1 MTRGEHFYRT
11 LGLPLALTIILFA
24 ISWLSIVLTR
34 NWMSVATLWP
44 VNAIILA
51 VLLRSTV
58 SAGRCVSVLLGGAV
72 AIGLANVAVGN
83 GAGLSTALA
92 LANILEVVI
101 AWALLV
107 KLQTDTADLARLRN
121 LIVFIIVAAG
131 FAPAVS
137 ATAGAAAVAAANA
150 VPWIPIW
157 ANWYASDALGMII
170 VAPFLLGLRAM
181 DWRALHVGERLGE
194 AASVLAVLVLAA
206 AIGAYYRPLI
216 FLVVP
221 ATLFATMRFKLV
233 GAAVGTLVT
242 AVFATAVIVLD
253 IGPIYLAPN
262 LDVPGRILLLQ
273 VFLGAM
279 ALWSLPVA
287 AILDERDRLTADL
300 DVAKTRVEAEN
311 AKKAGMVVALN
322 RRLSSVEEAE
332 RLRLSHELH
341 DQTGQSLASVL
352 MQLKGLESL
361 VDGAA
366 RDRLAGVRKDVE
378 ETGKV
383 LHRVAWELRPLSIDA
398 FGLTAALESYVG
410 EWGSLNGIAVDFCCV
425 ESRLDDL
432 PDTVGTIIYRV
443 IQEALVNVVK
453 HAEGARNVSVVIE
466 RRERMLQIIVEDD
479 GCGFDVGTPSADGAR
494 GPLGIKGM
502 RERLAIIDGKL
513 DIESSRGAGTTVY
526 ARIPLE

>member
-1 MTRGEHFYRT
+1 
-11 LGLPLALTIILFA
+11 
-24 ISWLSIVLTR
+24 
-34 NWMSVATLWP
+34 
-44 VNAIILA
+44 
-51 VLLRSTV
+51 
-58 SAGRCVSVLLGGAV
+58 
-72 AIGLANVAVGN
+72 
-83 GAGLSTALA
+83 
-92 LANILEVVI
+92 
-101 AWALLV
+101 
-107 KLQTDTADLARLRN
+107 
-121 LIVFIIVAAG
+121 
-131 FAPAVS
+131 
-137 ATAGAAAVAAANA
+137 
-150 VPWIPIW
+150 
-157 ANWYASDALGMII
+157 MII
-170 VAPFLLGLRAM
+170 VAPFLLGLMAM
-181 DWRALHVGERLGE
+181 DWRALRVGERLGE
-194 AASVLAVLVLAA
+194 AAFVLTVLVLAA
-206 AIGAYYRPLI
+206 SIAAYYRPLI

-242 AVFATAVIVLD
+242 AVFGTAVIVLD
-253 IGPIYLAPN
+253 IGPIYLAPG

-311 AKKAGMVVALN
+311 AKKAGMVVELN

-453 HAEGARNVSVVIE
+453 HAEGARTVSVVIE
-466 RRERMLQIIVEDD
+466 RRGTMLQIIVEDD
-479 GCGFDVGTPSADGAR
+479 GCGFDVGTPFADGAR

-513 DIESSRGAGTTVY
+513 DIESSVGAGTTVY

>member
-24 ISWLSIVLTR
+24 ISWLSIALTR

-137 ATAGAAAVAAANA
+137 AMAGAAAVAAANA

-181 DWRALHVGERLGE
+181 DWRALRVGERLGE
-194 AASVLAVLVLAA
+194 AASVLAVLILAA
-206 AIGAYYRPLI
+206 
-216 FLVVP
+216 
-221 ATLFATMRFKLV
+221 
-233 GAAVGTLVT
+233 
-242 AVFATAVIVLD
+242 
-253 IGPIYLAPN
+253 
-262 LDVPGRILLLQ
+262 
-273 VFLGAM
+273 
-279 ALWSLPVA
+279 
-287 AILDERDRLTADL
+287 
-300 DVAKTRVEAEN
+300 
-311 AKKAGMVVALN
+311 
-322 RRLSSVEEAE
+322 
-332 RLRLSHELH
+332 
-341 DQTGQSLASVL
+341 
-352 MQLKGLESL
+352 
-361 VDGAA
+361 
-366 RDRLAGVRKDVE
+366 
-378 ETGKV
+378 
-383 LHRVAWELRPLSIDA
+383 
-398 FGLTAALESYVG
+398 
-410 EWGSLNGIAVDFCCV
+410 
-425 ESRLDDL
+425 
-432 PDTVGTIIYRV
+432 
-443 IQEALVNVVK
+443 
-453 HAEGARNVSVVIE
+453 
-466 RRERMLQIIVEDD
+466 
-479 GCGFDVGTPSADGAR
+479 
-494 GPLGIKGM
+494 
-502 RERLAIIDGKL
+502 
-513 DIESSRGAGTTVY
+513 
-526 ARIPLE
+526 